1 MPGTIYFLKFNNY
14 YNRRLRLPDSEN
26 LSDFS
31 TYLVGTLTN
40 TNFNPND
47 GLYTSVSQLTEK
59 PIADY
64 IIYSEDNKTVDS
76 RWFIME
82 AKRDTAGFW
91 TCNLYRD
98 VISDNYEAIV
108 NADMFIEKAILP
120 QTNPLIYNKEN
131 IDVNQIKRS
140 ETPVNDDS
148 HCP

>member
-1 MPGTIYFLKFNNY
+1 
-14 YNRRLRLPDSEN
+14 
-26 LSDFS
+26 
-31 TYLVGTLTN
+31 
-40 TNFNPND
+40 
-47 GLYTSVSQLTEK
+47 
-59 PIADY
+59 
-64 IIYSEDNKTVDS
+64 
-76 RWFIME
+76 ME